1 MGELARRATGLRGLL
16 YNSLAGQAPA
26 YSIASGAA
34 LVMGYAAAA
43 APLAMLLTTLAVM
56 AVVYAVFVLARRY
69 PHAASFYEYAART
82 LGRGAGFVNGVLYT
96 VLYSATLGLGSIAV
110 AFGYLAS
117 QGVAASGGPLVDPAY
132 LAPVVVALALPPA
145 LLGVRPSIRTEVA
158 LTSAE
163 VGILAAFAGLSLAA
177 NWGRL
182 SALPLTPSGTFA
194 GSPAAAMAAIAG
206 GLVFSI
212 TYFMGFEVSTQLAE
226 EASDPRRDAPVGT
239 LAATLVMG
247 LLYVLVT
254 YAIVVDLGYSAGSIG
269 SFVEAASSG
278 ANPIY
283 GMIGRFLGRAGELL
297 FAAAVVASVYSC
309 YLATLNATAR
319 MFYGMA
325 REGLMPGFLAR
336 TNRFRAPANAI
347 YLSTALAAATAAGS
361 MAAAYLLGA
370 RNPVTVAYD
379 AMQYDYAL
387 DSLFYVA
394 SLVMVAA
401 SAFRISTAYGKLAS
415 AAGAALLS
423 VTFYYLVSGPAYLA
437 AFAAPIAAVVA
448 AEALLARRGALA
460 GPRPGSSA
468 ATP

>member
-1 MGELARRATGLRGLL
+1 MGELARRATGLKGLI

-34 LVMGYAAAA
+34 LVMEYAAAA
-43 APLAMLLTTLAVM
+43 ASLAMLITTIAVM
-56 AVVYAVFVLARRY
+56 AVVYAVFTLARRY
-69 PHAASFYEYAART
+69 PHAASFYEYAARAI
-82 LGRGAGFVNGVLYT
+82 GPRAGFLNGVLYN

-117 QGVAASGGPLVDPAY
+117 QGVMALGGPLVNPAY
-132 LAPVVVALALPPA
+132 LAPLVVLLALPPA
-145 LLGVRPSIRTEVA
+145 LLSVRPSIRTEV
-158 LTSAE
+158 TMTTVE
-163 VGILAAFAGLSLAA
+163 VGVLLTFAGLSMAA
-177 NWGRL
+177 NWPTL
-182 SALPLTPSGTFA
+182 SALPLTPGGTFA
-194 GSPAAAMAAIAG
+194 ATPAAVLAAIAG

-239 LAATLVMG
+239 LVATVIMG

-254 YAIVVDLGYSAGSIG
+254 YAIVVNLGYSEASIS
-269 SFVEAASSG
+269 SFVSAASSG

-283 GMIGRFLGRAGELL
+283 GMIGKYLGQAGKALL
-297 FAAAVVASVYSC
+297 AVAIVLSVYSC

-325 REGLMPGFLAR
+325 REGMAPRPLSE
-336 TNRFRAPANAI
+336 TNRFRSPANAL
-347 YLSTALAAATAAGS
+347 YLSTALAAVTAAGS
-361 MAAAYLLGA
+361 LAAAHALGA
-370 RNPVTVAYD
+370 RNPITMAYN

-394 SLVMVAA
+394 SLVIIAA
-401 SAFRISTAYGKLAS
+401 SAFRVASLYGKLVS

-423 VTFYYLVSGPAYLA
+423 VAFYYLVSGLAYLA
-437 AFAAPIAAVVA
+437 AFAAPIVAIVVA
-448 AEALLARRGALA
+448 EVL
-460 GPRPGSSA
+460 
-468 ATP
+468 